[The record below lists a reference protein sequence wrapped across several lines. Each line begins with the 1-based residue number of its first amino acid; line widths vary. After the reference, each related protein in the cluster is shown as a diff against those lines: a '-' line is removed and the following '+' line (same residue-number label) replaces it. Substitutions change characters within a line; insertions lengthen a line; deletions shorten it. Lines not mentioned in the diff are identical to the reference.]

1 MVIRNKP
8 LYLQIKEKIKDY
20 IKENNLEADDALPSE
35 NQLVELFQASRV
47 TIRLAIDKLVEENLL
62 YKKKGSGTYIKDLNH
77 SKLISFTEE
86 MQKQDIKFHSKIVE
100 FKIINPD
107 ESIANILGIN
117 LDEKIYFIKRLRYGR
132 EKSMVLEISYM
143 PVNLFPDLSYEIL
156 EKSKYEY
163 VERKKGYRIKKSCQE
178 IIPILPDSE
187 VATLLGIEENEP
199 ILQVNSKAYLDNNKI
214 FEYTIHFYN
223 PKEYVYKVV
232 AER

>member
-1 MVIRNKP
+1 MPKKNKP
-8 LYLQIKEKIKDY
+8 LYLQIKDKIKTY

-35 NQLVELFQASRV
+35 NQLVELFSASRV
-47 TIRLAIDKLVEENLL
+47 TVRLAIDKLVEENLL

-86 MQKQDIKFHSKIVE
+86 MKKLDIEFSSKIID
-100 FKIINPD
+100 FRIIEPD
-107 ESIANILGIN
+107 KSICEILEI
-117 LDEKIYFIKRLRYGR
+117 DSTEKVYYIKRLRFA
-132 EKSMVLEISYM
+132 ENKKMVLEISYM

-178 IIPILPDSE
+178 IIPILPDENISI
-187 VATLLGIEENEP
+187 LLDISENEP
-199 ILQVNSKAYLDNNKI
+199 ILKVNSKAYLENNKI

-223 PKEYVYKVV
+223 PKEYNYKVI